1 MNVSNNY
8 KKIILIVAMISMAG
22 VTFGITMPLSTL
34 TLKSWGISS
43 TLIGLNSAMP
53 ALAAV
58 LTTPFMPKFINYWG
72 QINVIKFC
80 LVLVATCCI
89 CLPLFPGNDGFFFP
103 DLFSWFI
110 LRFLLGAGATGIWVL
125 SEVWINAYADDDNR
139 GKIIGAYAAVLSFG
153 FIVGVLM
160 FSVIGIED
168 NRAFYIAAGFV
179 IIAAIPVWTIS
190 ELPNDEMADDVSFW
204 QHMVSSPGLMGS
216 SWMMGFL
223 YAGTA
228 YLLPIYALQFDLT
241 LAQSSRTVAWLGS
254 GELAMPLMVG
264 WLADRVDKRKLM
276 IFIALT
282 TIATLSILPFVF
294 EAPFMRL
301 ATLFVLGGAI
311 MSFYSLGLTMLGQ
324 QFKGSLL
331 ASANASF
338 IFFLCLG
345 EIIGPPVIG
354 TAMDIF
360 GTFAFGWSMALISLV
375 YLLIFISAGRRI
387 EAQ

>member
-8 KKIILIVAMISMAG
+8 KKIILIVSMISMAG

-43 TLIGLNSAMP
+43 TMIGLNSAMP
-53 ALAAV
+53 ALSAV

-72 QINVIKFC
+72 QKNVIRFC

-89 CLPLFPGNDGFFFP
+89 CLPLFP

-110 LRFLLGAGATGIWVL
+110 LRFLLGAGGTGIWLL
-125 SEVWINAYADDDNR
+125 SEVWINGFAEDHNR
-139 GKIIGAYAAVLSFG
+139 GKIIGAYSALLSLG

-160 FSVIGIED
+160 FSVIGVES
-168 NRAFYIAAGFV
+168 NTAFYLAAGFV
-179 IIAAIPVWTIS
+179 IIAAIPVWTMS
-190 ELPNDEMADDVSFW
+190 DLPNDEMAEDVSFW

-223 YAGTA
+223 YAATA
-228 YLLPIYALQFDLT
+228 YLLPIFALQFDLNY
-241 LAQSSRTVAWLGS
+241 AQSSRTIAWLGS
-254 GELAMPLMVG
+254 GELAMPLFVG
-264 WLADRVDKRKLM
+264 WFADKVDKRKLM
-276 IFIALT
+276 IFIALV
-282 TIATLSILPFVF
+282 TIIALSIMPFVF
-294 EAPFMRL
+294 AAPLMRL
-301 ATLFVLGGAI
+301 ATLFILGGAI

-324 QFKGSLL
+324 KFKGSLL

-354 TAMDIF
+354 TAMDLF
-360 GTFAFGWSMALISLV
+360 GTYAFGWSMALFTLV
-375 YLLIFISAGRRI
+375 YLLIFISAGSRT
-387 EAQ
+387 EMQSA

>member
-1 MNVSNNY
+1 MNASNNF
-8 KKIILIVAMISMAG
+8 KKIILIVATISLAG
-22 VTFGITMPLSTL
+22 ITFGITMPLSTL
-34 TLKSWGISS
+34 TLKSWGVSS
-43 TLIGLNSAMP
+43 TMIGLNSAMP
-53 ALAAV
+53 ALSAV
-58 LTTPFMPKFINYWG
+58 LLTPFLPKIMNQWG
-72 QINVIKFC
+72 QTNVIRFC

-89 CLPLFPGNDGFFFP
+89 CLPLFP

-125 SEVWINAYADDDNR
+125 SEVWINSYAEDHNR
-139 GKIIGAYAAVLSFG
+139 GKIIGVYSALLSLG
-153 FIVGVLM
+153 FIIGVLM

-168 NRAFYIAAGFV
+168 NRAFYLAAVFV
-179 IIAAIPVWTIS
+179 IIAAIPIWTMS
-190 ELPNDEMADDVSFW
+190 GLPIDEMADDISFW

-241 LAQSSRTVAWLGS
+241 FAQSSRTIAWLGS

-264 WLADRVDKRKLM
+264 WLADKVDKRKLM
-276 IFIALT
+276 IFISLV
-282 TIATLSILPFVF
+282 TIATLSILPLVF
-294 EAPFMRL
+294 AAPLMRL
-301 ATLFVLGGAI
+301 ATLFILGGAI
-311 MSFYSLGLTMLGQ
+311 MSFYSLGLTILGE

-360 GTFAFGWSMALISLV
+360 GTFAFGWSMALISLI

>member
-8 KKIILIVAMISMAG
+8 KKIILIVSMISMAG

-43 TLIGLNSAMP
+43 TMIGLNSAMP
-53 ALAAV
+53 ALSAV

-72 QINVIKFC
+72 QKNVIRFC

-89 CLPLFPGNDGFFFP
+89 CLPLFP

-110 LRFLLGAGATGIWVL
+110 LRFLLGAGGTGIWLL
-125 SEVWINAYADDDNR
+125 SEVWINGFAEDHNR
-139 GKIIGAYAAVLSFG
+139 GKIIGAYSALLSLG

-160 FSVIGIED
+160 FSVIGVES
-168 NRAFYIAAGFV
+168 NTAFYLAAGFV
-179 IIAAIPVWTIS
+179 LIAAIPVWTMS
-190 ELPNDEMADDVSFW
+190 DLPTNEMADDISMW
-204 QHMVSSPGLMGS
+204 NHMVLSPGLMGS

-223 YAGTA
+223 YAATA
-228 YLLPIYALQFDLT
+228 YLLPIFALQFDLNY
-241 LAQSSRTVAWLGS
+241 AQSSRTIAWLGS
-254 GELAMPLMVG
+254 GELAMPLFVG
-264 WLADRVDKRKLM
+264 WFADKIDKRKLM
-276 IFIALT
+276 IFIALV
-282 TIATLSILPFVF
+282 TIATLSIMPFVF

-311 MSFYSLGLTMLGQ
+311 MSFYSLGLTILGQ
-324 QFKGSLL
+324 KFKGSLL

-354 TAMDIF
+354 TAMDLF
-360 GTFAFGWSMALISLV
+360 GTFAFGWSMALFTLIYLV
-375 YLLIFISAGRRI
+375 IFISAGSRT
-387 EAQ
+387 EMQSS

>member
-8 KKIILIVAMISMAG
+8 KKIILIVSMISMAG

-43 TLIGLNSAMP
+43 TMIGLNSAMP
-53 ALAAV
+53 ALSAV

-72 QINVIKFC
+72 QKNVIRFC

-89 CLPLFPGNDGFFFP
+89 CLPLFP

-110 LRFLLGAGATGIWVL
+110 LRFLLGAGGTGIWLL
-125 SEVWINAYADDDNR
+125 SEVWINGFAEDHNR
-139 GKIIGAYAAVLSFG
+139 GKIIGAYSALLSLG

-160 FSVIGIED
+160 FSVIGVES
-168 NRAFYIAAGFV
+168 NTAFYLAAGFV
-179 IIAAIPVWTIS
+179 LIAAIPVWTMS
-190 ELPNDEMADDVSFW
+190 DLPTNEMAEDISMW
-204 QHMVSSPGLMGS
+204 NHMVLSPGLMGS

-223 YAGTA
+223 YAATA
-228 YLLPIYALQFDLT
+228 YLLPIFALQFDLNY
-241 LAQSSRTVAWLGS
+241 AQSSRTIAWLGS
-254 GELAMPLMVG
+254 GELAMPLFVG
-264 WLADRVDKRKLM
+264 WFADKVDKRKLM
-276 IFIALT
+276 IFIALV
-282 TIATLSILPFVF
+282 TIATLSIMPFVF

-311 MSFYSLGLTMLGQ
+311 MSFYSLGLTILGQ
-324 QFKGSLL
+324 KFKGSLL

-354 TAMDIF
+354 TAMDLF
-360 GTFAFGWSMALISLV
+360 GTFAFGWSMALFTLIYLV
-375 YLLIFISAGRRI
+375 IFISTGSRT
-387 EAQ
+387 EMQSS

>member
-8 KKIILIVAMISMAG
+8 KKIILIVSMISMAG

-43 TLIGLNSAMP
+43 TMIGLNSAMP
-53 ALAAV
+53 ALSAV

-72 QINVIKFC
+72 QKNVIRFC

-89 CLPLFPGNDGFFFP
+89 CLPLFP

-110 LRFLLGAGATGIWVL
+110 LRFLLGAGGTGIWLL
-125 SEVWINAYADDDNR
+125 SEVWINGFAEDHNR
-139 GKIIGAYAAVLSFG
+139 GKIIGAYSALLSLG

-160 FSVIGIED
+160 FSVIGVES
-168 NRAFYIAAGFV
+168 NTAFYFAAGFV
-179 IIAAIPVWTIS
+179 LIAAIPVWTMS
-190 ELPNDEMADDVSFW
+190 DLPTNEMAEDISMW
-204 QHMVSSPGLMGS
+204 NHMVLSPGLMGS

-223 YAGTA
+223 YAATA
-228 YLLPIYALQFDLT
+228 YLLPIFALQFDLNY
-241 LAQSSRTVAWLGS
+241 AQSSRTIAWLGS
-254 GELAMPLMVG
+254 GELAMPLFVG
-264 WLADRVDKRKLM
+264 WFADKVDKRKLM
-276 IFIALT
+276 IFIALV
-282 TIATLSILPFVF
+282 TIATLSIMPFVF
-294 EAPFMRL
+294 AAPLMRL
-301 ATLFVLGGAI
+301 GILFVLGGAI

-324 QFKGSLL
+324 KFKGSLL

-354 TAMDIF
+354 TAMDLF
-360 GTFAFGWSMALISLV
+360 GTFAFGWSMALFTLIYLV
-375 YLLIFISAGRRI
+375 IFISTGSRT
-387 EAQ
+387 EMQSS

>member
-72 QINVIKFC
+72 QTNVIKFC

-89 CLPLFPGNDGFFFP
+89 CLPLFP

-110 LRFLLGAGATGIWVL
+110 LRFLLGAGGTGIWLL
-125 SEVWINAYADDDNR
+125 SEVWINSFAEDHNR
-139 GKIIGAYAAVLSFG
+139 GKIIGAYSALLSLG

-160 FSVIGIED
+160 FSVIGVES
-168 NRAFYIAAGFV
+168 NTAFYLAAGFV
-179 IIAAIPVWTIS
+179 LIAAIPVWTMS
-190 ELPNDEMADDVSFW
+190 DLPTNEMAEDISMW
-204 QHMVSSPGLMGS
+204 NHMVLSPGLMGS

-223 YAGTA
+223 YAATA
-228 YLLPIYALQFDLT
+228 YLLPIFALQFDLNY
-241 LAQSSRTVAWLGS
+241 AQSSRTIAWLGS
-254 GELAMPLMVG
+254 GELAMPLFVG
-264 WLADRVDKRKLM
+264 WFADKVDKRKLM
-276 IFIALT
+276 IFIALV
-282 TIATLSILPFVF
+282 TIATLSIMPFVF
-294 EAPFMRL
+294 AAPFMRL
-301 ATLFVLGGAI
+301 GILFVLGGAI

-324 QFKGSLL
+324 KFKGSLL

-354 TAMDIF
+354 TAMDLF
-360 GTFAFGWSMALISLV
+360 GTFAFGWSMALFTLIYLV
-375 YLLIFISAGRRI
+375 IFISAGSRT
-387 EAQ
+387 EMQSS

>member
-8 KKIILIVAMISMAG
+8 KKIILIVAMISTAG
-22 VTFGITMPLSTL
+22 ITFGITMPLSTL

-72 QINVIKFC
+72 QTSVVKFC

-89 CLPLFPGNDGFFFP
+89 CLPLFPDV
-103 DLFSWFI
+103 FSWFI
-110 LRFLLGAGATGIWVL
+110 LRFLLGAGGTGIWLL
-125 SEVWINAYADDDNR
+125 SEVWINGFAEDHNR
-139 GKIIGAYAAVLSFG
+139 GKIIGAYSALLSLG

-160 FSVIGIED
+160 FSVIGVES
-168 NRAFYIAAGFV
+168 NTAFYLAAGFV
-179 IIAAIPVWTIS
+179 LVAAIPIWTMS
-190 ELPNDEMADDVSFW
+190 DLPINEMADDISMW
-204 QHMVSSPGLMGS
+204 NHMVSSPGLMGS

-223 YAGTA
+223 YAATA
-228 YLLPIYALQFDLT
+228 YLLPIFALQFDLNY
-241 LAQSSRTVAWLGS
+241 AQSSRTVAWLGS
-254 GELAMPLMVG
+254 GELAMPLFVG
-264 WLADRVDKRKLM
+264 WFADKVDKRKLM
-276 IFIALT
+276 IFIALV
-282 TIATLSILPFVF
+282 TIATLSIMPFVF
-294 EAPFMRL
+294 AAPLMRL
-301 ATLFVLGGAI
+301 GILFVLGGAI

-324 QFKGSLL
+324 KFKGSLL

-354 TAMDIF
+354 TAMDLF
-360 GTFAFGWSMALISLV
+360 GTFAFGWSMALFTLIYLV
-375 YLLIFISAGRRI
+375 IFISTGSRS
-387 EAQ
+387 EMQSS

>member
-8 KKIILIVAMISMAG
+8 KKIILIVSMISMAG

-43 TLIGLNSAMP
+43 TMIGLNSAMP
-53 ALAAV
+53 ALSAV

-72 QINVIKFC
+72 QTNVIKFC

-89 CLPLFPGNDGFFFP
+89 CLPLFP

-110 LRFLLGAGATGIWVL
+110 LRFLLGAGGTGIWLL
-125 SEVWINAYADDDNR
+125 SEVWINGFAEDHNR
-139 GKIIGAYAAVLSFG
+139 GKIIGAYSALLSLG

-160 FSVIGIED
+160 FSVIGVES
-168 NRAFYIAAGFV
+168 NTAFYLAAGFV
-179 IIAAIPVWTIS
+179 LIAAIPVWTMS
-190 ELPNDEMADDVSFW
+190 DLPTNEMAEDISMW
-204 QHMVSSPGLMGS
+204 NHMVLSPGLMGS

-223 YAGTA
+223 YAATA
-228 YLLPIYALQFDLT
+228 YLLPIFALQFDLNY
-241 LAQSSRTVAWLGS
+241 AQSSRTIAWLGS
-254 GELAMPLMVG
+254 GELAMPLFVG
-264 WLADRVDKRKLM
+264 WFADKVDKRKLM
-276 IFIALT
+276 IFIALV
-282 TIATLSILPFVF
+282 TIATLSIMPFVF

-311 MSFYSLGLTMLGQ
+311 MSFYSLGLTILGQ
-324 QFKGSLL
+324 KFKGSLL

-354 TAMDIF
+354 TAMDLF
-360 GTFAFGWSMALISLV
+360 GTFAFGWSMALFTLIYLV
-375 YLLIFISAGRRI
+375 IFISAGSRT
-387 EAQ
+387 EMQSS

>member
-8 KKIILIVAMISMAG
+8 KKIILIVSMISMAG

-43 TLIGLNSAMP
+43 TMIGLNSAMP
-53 ALAAV
+53 ALSAV

-72 QINVIKFC
+72 QKNVIRFC

-89 CLPLFPGNDGFFFP
+89 CLPLFP

-110 LRFLLGAGATGIWVL
+110 LRFLLGAGGTGIWLL
-125 SEVWINAYADDDNR
+125 SEVWINGFAEDHNR
-139 GKIIGAYAAVLSFG
+139 GKIIGAYSALLSLG

-160 FSVIGIED
+160 FSVIGVES
-168 NRAFYIAAGFV
+168 NTAFYLAAGFV
-179 IIAAIPVWTIS
+179 LIAAIPIWTMS
-190 ELPNDEMADDVSFW
+190 DLPINEMADDISMW
-204 QHMVSSPGLMGS
+204 NHMVSSPGLMGS

-223 YAGTA
+223 YAATA
-228 YLLPIYALQFDLT
+228 YLLPIFALQFDLNY
-241 LAQSSRTVAWLGS
+241 AQSSRTIAWLGS
-254 GELAMPLMVG
+254 GELAMPLFVG
-264 WLADRVDKRKLM
+264 WFADKVDKRKLM
-276 IFIALT
+276 IFIALV
-282 TIATLSILPFVF
+282 TIATLSIMPFVF
-294 EAPFMRL
+294 AAPLMRL
-301 ATLFVLGGAI
+301 GILFVLGGAI

-324 QFKGSLL
+324 KFKGSLL

-354 TAMDIF
+354 TAMDLF
-360 GTFAFGWSMALISLV
+360 GTFAFGWSMALFTLIYLV
-375 YLLIFISAGRRI
+375 IFISAGSRT
-387 EAQ
+387 EMQSS

>member
-8 KKIILIVAMISMAG
+8 KKIILIVAMISTAG
-22 VTFGITMPLSTL
+22 ITFGITMPLSTL

-72 QINVIKFC
+72 QTNVIKFC

-89 CLPLFPGNDGFFFP
+89 CLPLFP

-110 LRFLLGAGATGIWVL
+110 LRFLLGAGGTGIWLL
-125 SEVWINAYADDDNR
+125 SEVWINGFAEDHNR
-139 GKIIGAYAAVLSFG
+139 GKIIGAYSALLSLG

-160 FSVIGIED
+160 FSVIGVES
-168 NRAFYIAAGFV
+168 NTAFYLAAGFV
-179 IIAAIPVWTIS
+179 LIAAIPVWTMS
-190 ELPNDEMADDVSFW
+190 DLPTNEMAEDISMW
-204 QHMVSSPGLMGS
+204 NHMVLSPGLMGS

-223 YAGTA
+223 YAATA
-228 YLLPIYALQFDLT
+228 YLLPIFALQFDLNY
-241 LAQSSRTVAWLGS
+241 AQSSRTIAWLGS
-254 GELAMPLMVG
+254 GELAMPLFVG
-264 WLADRVDKRKLM
+264 WFADKIDKRKLM
-276 IFIALT
+276 IFIALV
-282 TIATLSILPFVF
+282 TIATLSIMPFVF
-294 EAPFMRL
+294 AAPFMRL
-301 ATLFVLGGAI
+301 GILFVLGGAI

-324 QFKGSLL
+324 KFKGSLL

-354 TAMDIF
+354 TAMDLF
-360 GTFAFGWSMALISLV
+360 GTFAFGWSMALFTLIYLV
-375 YLLIFISAGRRI
+375 IFISAGSRT
-387 EAQ
+387 EMQSS

>member
-8 KKIILIVAMISMAG
+8 KKIILIVSMISMAG

-43 TLIGLNSAMP
+43 TMIGLNSAMP
-53 ALAAV
+53 ALSAV

-72 QINVIKFC
+72 QKNVIRFC

-89 CLPLFPGNDGFFFP
+89 CLPLFP

-110 LRFLLGAGATGIWVL
+110 LRFLLGAGGTGIWLL
-125 SEVWINAYADDDNR
+125 SEVWINGFAEDHNR
-139 GKIIGAYAAVLSFG
+139 GKIIGAYSALLSLG

-160 FSVIGIED
+160 FSVIGVES
-168 NRAFYIAAGFV
+168 NTAFYLAAGFV
-179 IIAAIPVWTIS
+179 LIAAIPIWTMS
-190 ELPNDEMADDVSFW
+190 DLPINEMADDISMW
-204 QHMVSSPGLMGS
+204 NHMVSSPGLMGS

-223 YAGTA
+223 YAATA
-228 YLLPIYALQFDLT
+228 YLLPIFALQFDLNY
-241 LAQSSRTVAWLGS
+241 AQSSRTIAWLGS
-254 GELAMPLMVG
+254 GELAMPLFVG
-264 WLADRVDKRKLM
+264 WFADKIDKRKLM
-276 IFIALT
+276 IFIALV
-282 TIATLSILPFVF
+282 TIATLSIMPFVF

-311 MSFYSLGLTMLGQ
+311 MSFYSLGLTILGQ
-324 QFKGSLL
+324 KFKGSLL

-354 TAMDIF
+354 TAMDLF
-360 GTFAFGWSMALISLV
+360 GTFAFGWSMALFTLIYLV
-375 YLLIFISAGRRI
+375 IFISTGSRT
-387 EAQ
+387 EMQSS

>member
-8 KKIILIVAMISMAG
+8 KKIILIVSMISMAG

-43 TLIGLNSAMP
+43 TMIGLNSAMP
-53 ALAAV
+53 ALSAV

-72 QINVIKFC
+72 QKNVIRFC

-89 CLPLFPGNDGFFFP
+89 CLPLFP

-110 LRFLLGAGATGIWVL
+110 LRFLLGAGGTGIWLL
-125 SEVWINAYADDDNR
+125 SEVWINGFAEDHNR
-139 GKIIGAYAAVLSFG
+139 GKIIGAYSALLSLG

-160 FSVIGIED
+160 FSVIGVES
-168 NRAFYIAAGFV
+168 NTAFYLAAGFV
-179 IIAAIPVWTIS
+179 LIAAIPIWTMS
-190 ELPNDEMADDVSFW
+190 DLPINEMADDISMW
-204 QHMVSSPGLMGS
+204 NHMVSSPGLMGS

-223 YAGTA
+223 YAATA
-228 YLLPIYALQFDLT
+228 YLLPIFALQFDLNY
-241 LAQSSRTVAWLGS
+241 AQSSRTIAWLGS
-254 GELAMPLMVG
+254 GELAMPLFVG
-264 WLADRVDKRKLM
+264 WFADKIDKRKLM
-276 IFIALT
+276 IFIALV
-282 TIATLSILPFVF
+282 TIATLSIMPFVF

-354 TAMDIF
+354 TAMDLF
-360 GTFAFGWSMALISLV
+360 GTFAFGWSMALFTLIYLV
-375 YLLIFISAGRRI
+375 IFISAGSRT
-387 EAQ
+387 EMQSS

>member
-22 VTFGITMPLSTL
+22 ITFGITMPLSTL

-72 QINVIKFC
+72 QTNVIKFC

-89 CLPLFPGNDGFFFP
+89 CLPLFP

-110 LRFLLGAGATGIWVL
+110 LRFLLGAGGTGIWLL
-125 SEVWINAYADDDNR
+125 SEVWINGFAEDHNR
-139 GKIIGAYAAVLSFG
+139 GKIIGAYSALLSLG

-160 FSVIGIED
+160 FSVIGVES
-168 NRAFYIAAGFV
+168 NTAFYLAAGFV
-179 IIAAIPVWTIS
+179 LIAAIPVWTMS
-190 ELPNDEMADDVSFW
+190 DLPTNEMAEDISMW
-204 QHMVSSPGLMGS
+204 NHMVLSPGLMGS

-223 YAGTA
+223 YAATA
-228 YLLPIYALQFDLT
+228 YLLPIFALQFDLNY
-241 LAQSSRTVAWLGS
+241 AQSSRTIAWLGS
-254 GELAMPLMVG
+254 GELAMPLFVG
-264 WLADRVDKRKLM
+264 WFADKVDKRKLM
-276 IFIALT
+276 IFIALV
-282 TIATLSILPFVF
+282 TIATLSIMPFVF
-294 EAPFMRL
+294 AAPLMRL
-301 ATLFVLGGAI
+301 GILFVLGGAI

-324 QFKGSLL
+324 KFKGSLL

-354 TAMDIF
+354 TAMDLF
-360 GTFAFGWSMALISLV
+360 GTFAFGWSMALFTLIYLV
-375 YLLIFISAGRRI
+375 IFISAGSRT
-387 EAQ
+387 EMQSS

>member
-43 TLIGLNSAMP
+43 TMIGLNSAMP
-53 ALAAV
+53 ALSAV

-72 QINVIKFC
+72 QKNVIRFC

-89 CLPLFPGNDGFFFP
+89 CLPLFP

-110 LRFLLGAGATGIWVL
+110 LRFLLGAGGAGIWLL
-125 SEVWINAYADDDNR
+125 SEVWINSFAEDHNR
-139 GKIIGAYAAVLSFG
+139 GKIIGAYSALLSLG

-160 FSVIGIED
+160 FSVIGVES
-168 NRAFYIAAGFV
+168 NTAFYLAAGFV
-179 IIAAIPVWTIS
+179 LIAAIPIWTMAD
-190 ELPNDEMADDVSFW
+190 LPINEMADDISMW
-204 QHMVSSPGLMGS
+204 NHMVSSPGLMGS

-223 YAGTA
+223 YAATA
-228 YLLPIYALQFDLT
+228 YLLPIFALQFDLNY
-241 LAQSSRTVAWLGS
+241 AQSSRTIAWLGS
-254 GELAMPLMVG
+254 GELAMPLFVG
-264 WLADRVDKRKLM
+264 WFADKIDKRKLM
-276 IFIALT
+276 IFIALV
-282 TIATLSILPFVF
+282 TIATLSIMPFVF

-311 MSFYSLGLTMLGQ
+311 MSFYSLGLTILGQ
-324 QFKGSLL
+324 KFKGSLL

-354 TAMDIF
+354 TAMDLF
-360 GTFAFGWSMALISLV
+360 GTFAFGWSMALFTLIYLV
-375 YLLIFISAGRRI
+375 IFISTGSRT
-387 EAQ
+387 EMQSS

>member
-43 TLIGLNSAMP
+43 TMIGLNSAMP
-53 ALAAV
+53 ALSAV

-72 QINVIKFC
+72 QKNVIRFC

-89 CLPLFPGNDGFFFP
+89 CLPLFP

-110 LRFLLGAGATGIWVL
+110 LRFLLGAGGTGIWLL
-125 SEVWINAYADDDNR
+125 SEVWINGFAEDHNR
-139 GKIIGAYAAVLSFG
+139 GKIIGAYSALLSLG

-160 FSVIGIED
+160 FSVIGVES
-168 NRAFYIAAGFV
+168 NTAFYLAAGFV
-179 IIAAIPVWTIS
+179 LIAAIPIWTMS
-190 ELPNDEMADDVSFW
+190 DLPINEMADDISMW
-204 QHMVSSPGLMGS
+204 NHMVSSPGLMGS

-223 YAGTA
+223 YAATA
-228 YLLPIYALQFDLT
+228 YLLPIFALQFDLNY
-241 LAQSSRTVAWLGS
+241 AQSSRTIAWLGS
-254 GELAMPLMVG
+254 GELAMPLFVG
-264 WLADRVDKRKLM
+264 WFADKVDKRKLM
-276 IFIALT
+276 IFIALV
-282 TIATLSILPFVF
+282 TIATLSIMPFVF
-294 EAPFMRL
+294 AAPLMRL
-301 ATLFVLGGAI
+301 GILFVLGGAI

-324 QFKGSLL
+324 KFKGSLL

-354 TAMDIF
+354 TAMDLF
-360 GTFAFGWSMALISLV
+360 GTFAFGWSMALFTLIYLV
-375 YLLIFISAGRRI
+375 IFISAGSRT
-387 EAQ
+387 EMQSS

>member
-22 VTFGITMPLSTL
+22 ITFGITMPLSTL

-72 QINVIKFC
+72 QTNVIKFC

-89 CLPLFPGNDGFFFP
+89 CLPLFP

-110 LRFLLGAGATGIWVL
+110 LRFLLGAGGTGIWLL
-125 SEVWINAYADDDNR
+125 SEVWINGFAEDHNR
-139 GKIIGAYAAVLSFG
+139 GKIIGAYSALLSLG

-160 FSVIGIED
+160 FSVIGVES
-168 NRAFYIAAGFV
+168 NTAFYLAAGFV
-179 IIAAIPVWTIS
+179 LIAAIPVWTMS
-190 ELPNDEMADDVSFW
+190 DLPTNEMAEDISMW
-204 QHMVSSPGLMGS
+204 NHMVLSPGLMGS

-223 YAGTA
+223 YAATA
-228 YLLPIYALQFDLT
+228 YLLPIFALQFDLNY
-241 LAQSSRTVAWLGS
+241 AQSSRTIAWLGS
-254 GELAMPLMVG
+254 GELAMPLFVG
-264 WLADRVDKRKLM
+264 WFADKVDKRKLM
-276 IFIALT
+276 IFIALV
-282 TIATLSILPFVF
+282 TIATLSIMPFVF
-294 EAPFMRL
+294 AAPLMRL
-301 ATLFVLGGAI
+301 GILFVLGGAI

-324 QFKGSLL
+324 KFKGSLL

-354 TAMDIF
+354 TAMDLF
-360 GTFAFGWSMALISLV
+360 GTFAFGWSMALFTLIYLV
-375 YLLIFISAGRRI
+375 IFISAGSRT
-387 EAQ
+387 EMQAS

>member
-8 KKIILIVAMISMAG
+8 KKIILIVSMISMAG

-43 TLIGLNSAMP
+43 TMIGLNSAMP
-53 ALAAV
+53 ALSAV

-72 QINVIKFC
+72 QKNVIRFC

-89 CLPLFPGNDGFFFP
+89 CLPLFP

-110 LRFLLGAGATGIWVL
+110 LRFLLGAGGTGIWLL
-125 SEVWINAYADDDNR
+125 SEVWINSFAEDHNR
-139 GKIIGAYAAVLSFG
+139 GKIIGAYSALLSLG

-160 FSVIGIED
+160 FSVIGVES
-168 NRAFYIAAGFV
+168 NTAFYLAAGFV
-179 IIAAIPVWTIS
+179 LIAAIPVWTMS
-190 ELPNDEMADDVSFW
+190 DLPTNEMAEDISMW
-204 QHMVSSPGLMGS
+204 NHMVLSPGLMGS

-223 YAGTA
+223 YAATA
-228 YLLPIYALQFDLT
+228 YLLPIFALQFDLNY
-241 LAQSSRTVAWLGS
+241 AQSSRTIAWLGS
-254 GELAMPLMVG
+254 GELAMPLFVG
-264 WLADRVDKRKLM
+264 WFADKIDKRKLM
-276 IFIALT
+276 IFIALV
-282 TIATLSILPFVF
+282 TIATLSIMPFVF

-311 MSFYSLGLTMLGQ
+311 MSFYSLGLTILGQ
-324 QFKGSLL
+324 KFKGSLL

-354 TAMDIF
+354 TAMDLF
-360 GTFAFGWSMALISLV
+360 GTFAFGWSMALFTLIYLV
-375 YLLIFISAGRRI
+375 IFISTGSRT
-387 EAQ
+387 EMQSS

>member
-8 KKIILIVAMISMAG
+8 KKIILIVSMISMAG

-43 TLIGLNSAMP
+43 TMIGLNSAMP
-53 ALAAV
+53 ALSAV

-72 QINVIKFC
+72 QKNVIRFC

-89 CLPLFPGNDGFFFP
+89 CLPLFP

-110 LRFLLGAGATGIWVL
+110 LRFLLGAGGTGIWLL
-125 SEVWINAYADDDNR
+125 SEVWINSFAEDHNR
-139 GKIIGAYAAVLSFG
+139 GKIIGAYSALLSLG

-160 FSVIGIED
+160 FSVIGVES
-168 NRAFYIAAGFV
+168 NTAFYLAAGFV
-179 IIAAIPVWTIS
+179 LIAAIPVWTMS
-190 ELPNDEMADDVSFW
+190 DLPTNEMAEDISMW
-204 QHMVSSPGLMGS
+204 NHMVLSPGLMGS

-223 YAGTA
+223 YAATA
-228 YLLPIYALQFDLT
+228 YLLPIFALQFDLNY
-241 LAQSSRTVAWLGS
+241 AQSSRTIAWLGS
-254 GELAMPLMVG
+254 GELAMPLFVG
-264 WLADRVDKRKLM
+264 WFADKIDKRKLM
-276 IFIALT
+276 IFIALV
-282 TIATLSILPFVF
+282 TIATLSIMPFVF

-311 MSFYSLGLTMLGQ
+311 MSFYSLGLTILGQ
-324 QFKGSLL
+324 KFKGSLL

-354 TAMDIF
+354 TAMDLF
-360 GTFAFGWSMALISLV
+360 GTFAFGWSMALFTLIYLV
-375 YLLIFISAGRRI
+375 VFISTGSRT
-387 EAQ
+387 EMQSS

>member
-1 MNVSNNY
+1 MNISNNY
-8 KKIILIVAMISMAG
+8 KKIILIVSMISMAG

-43 TLIGLNSAMP
+43 TMIGLNSAMP
-53 ALAAV
+53 ALSAV

-72 QINVIKFC
+72 QKNVIRFC

-89 CLPLFPGNDGFFFP
+89 CLPLFP

-110 LRFLLGAGATGIWVL
+110 LRFLLGAGGTGIWLL
-125 SEVWINAYADDDNR
+125 SEVWINGFAEDHNR
-139 GKIIGAYAAVLSFG
+139 GKIIGAYSALLSLG

-160 FSVIGIED
+160 FSVIGVES
-168 NRAFYIAAGFV
+168 NTAFYLAAGFV
-179 IIAAIPVWTIS
+179 LIAAIPVWTMS
-190 ELPNDEMADDVSFW
+190 DLPTNEMAEDISMW
-204 QHMVSSPGLMGS
+204 NHMVLSPGLMGS

-223 YAGTA
+223 YAATA
-228 YLLPIYALQFDLT
+228 YLLPIFALQFDLNY
-241 LAQSSRTVAWLGS
+241 AQSSRTIAWLGS
-254 GELAMPLMVG
+254 GELAMPLFVG
-264 WLADRVDKRKLM
+264 WFADKIDKRKLM
-276 IFIALT
+276 IFIALV
-282 TIATLSILPFVF
+282 TIATLSIMPFVF

-311 MSFYSLGLTMLGQ
+311 MSFYSLGLTILGQ
-324 QFKGSLL
+324 KFKGSLL

-354 TAMDIF
+354 TAMDLF
-360 GTFAFGWSMALISLV
+360 GTFAFGWSMALFTLIYLV
-375 YLLIFISAGRRI
+375 IFISAGSRT
-387 EAQ
+387 EMQSS

>member
-8 KKIILIVAMISMAG
+8 KKIILIVSMISMAG

-43 TLIGLNSAMP
+43 TMIGLNSAMP
-53 ALAAV
+53 ALSAV

-72 QINVIKFC
+72 QKNVIRFC

-89 CLPLFPGNDGFFFP
+89 CLPLFP

-110 LRFLLGAGATGIWVL
+110 LRFLLGAGGTGIWLL
-125 SEVWINAYADDDNR
+125 SEVWINGFAEDHNR
-139 GKIIGAYAAVLSFG
+139 GKIIGAYSALLSLG

-160 FSVIGIED
+160 FSVIGVES
-168 NRAFYIAAGFV
+168 NTAFYLAAGFV
-179 IIAAIPVWTIS
+179 LIAAIPIWTMS
-190 ELPNDEMADDVSFW
+190 DLPINEMADDISMW
-204 QHMVSSPGLMGS
+204 NHMVSSPGLMGS

-223 YAGTA
+223 YAATA
-228 YLLPIYALQFDLT
+228 YLLPIFALQFDLNY
-241 LAQSSRTVAWLGS
+241 AQSSRTIAWLGS
-254 GELAMPLMVG
+254 GELAMPLFVG
-264 WLADRVDKRKLM
+264 WFADKVDKRKLM
-276 IFIALT
+276 IFIALV
-282 TIATLSILPFVF
+282 TIATLSIMPFVF
-294 EAPFMRL
+294 AAPLMRL
-301 ATLFVLGGAI
+301 GILFVLGGAI

-324 QFKGSLL
+324 KFKGSLL

-354 TAMDIF
+354 TAMDLF
-360 GTFAFGWSMALISLV
+360 GTFAFGWSMALFTLIYLV
-375 YLLIFISAGRRI
+375 IFISTGSRT
-387 EAQ
+387 EMQSS

>member
-1 MNVSNNY
+1 MNASNNF
-8 KKIILIVAMISMAG
+8 KKIILIVATISLAG
-22 VTFGITMPLSTL
+22 ITFGITMPLSTL
-34 TLKSWGISS
+34 TLKSWGVSS
-43 TLIGLNSAMP
+43 TMIGLNSAMP
-53 ALAAV
+53 ALSAV
-58 LTTPFMPKFINYWG
+58 LLTPFLPKIMNQWG
-72 QINVIKFC
+72 QTNVIRFC

-89 CLPLFPGNDGFFFP
+89 CLPLFP

-125 SEVWINAYADDDNR
+125 SEVWINSYAEDHNR
-139 GKIIGAYAAVLSFG
+139 GKIIGVYSALLSLG
-153 FIVGVLM
+153 FIIGVLM

-168 NRAFYIAAGFV
+168 NRAFYLAAVFV
-179 IIAAIPVWTIS
+179 IIAAIPIWTMS
-190 ELPNDEMADDVSFW
+190 GLPIDEMADDISFW

-241 LAQSSRTVAWLGS
+241 FAQSSRTIAWLGS

-264 WLADRVDKRKLM
+264 WLADKVDKRKLM
-276 IFIALT
+276 IFISLV
-282 TIATLSILPFVF
+282 TIATLSILPLVF
-294 EAPFMRL
+294 AAPLMRL
-301 ATLFVLGGAI
+301 ATLFILGGAI
-311 MSFYSLGLTMLGQ
+311 MSFYSLGLTILGE

>member
-43 TLIGLNSAMP
+43 TMIGLNSAMP
-53 ALAAV
+53 ALSAV

-72 QINVIKFC
+72 QKNVIRFC

-89 CLPLFPGNDGFFFP
+89 CLPLFP

-110 LRFLLGAGATGIWVL
+110 LRFLLGAGGTGIWLL
-125 SEVWINAYADDDNR
+125 SEVWINGFAEDHNR
-139 GKIIGAYAAVLSFG
+139 GKIIGAYSALLSLG

-160 FSVIGIED
+160 FSVIGVES
-168 NRAFYIAAGFV
+168 NTAFYLAAGFV
-179 IIAAIPVWTIS
+179 IIAAIPVWTMS
-190 ELPNDEMADDVSFW
+190 DLPNDEMAEDVSFW

-223 YAGTA
+223 YAATA
-228 YLLPIYALQFDLT
+228 YLLPIFALQFDLNY
-241 LAQSSRTVAWLGS
+241 AQSSRTIAWLGS
-254 GELAMPLMVG
+254 GELAMPLFVG
-264 WLADRVDKRKLM
+264 WFADKVDKRKLM
-276 IFIALT
+276 IFIALV
-282 TIATLSILPFVF
+282 TIIALSIMPFVF
-294 EAPFMRL
+294 AAPLMRL
-301 ATLFVLGGAI
+301 ATLFILGGAI

-324 QFKGSLL
+324 KFKGSLL

-354 TAMDIF
+354 TAMDLF
-360 GTFAFGWSMALISLV
+360 GTYAFGWSMALFTLV
-375 YLLIFISAGRRI
+375 YLVIFISAGSKT
-387 EAQ
+387 EMQSV

>member
-22 VTFGITMPLSTL
+22 ITFGITMPLSTL

-72 QINVIKFC
+72 QTIVVKFC

-89 CLPLFPGNDGFFFP
+89 CLPLFP

-110 LRFLLGAGATGIWVL
+110 LRFLLGAGGTGIWLL
-125 SEVWINAYADDDNR
+125 SEVWINGFAEDHNR
-139 GKIIGAYAAVLSFG
+139 GKIIGAYSALLSLG

-160 FSVIGIED
+160 FSVIGVES
-168 NRAFYIAAGFV
+168 NTAFYLAAGFV
-179 IIAAIPVWTIS
+179 LVAAIPIWTMS
-190 ELPNDEMADDVSFW
+190 DLPINEMADDISMW
-204 QHMVSSPGLMGS
+204 NHMVSSPGLMGS

-223 YAGTA
+223 YAATA
-228 YLLPIYALQFDLT
+228 YLLPIFALQFDLNY
-241 LAQSSRTVAWLGS
+241 AQSSRTIAWLGS
-254 GELAMPLMVG
+254 GELAMPLFVG
-264 WLADRVDKRKLM
+264 WFADKVDKRKLM
-276 IFIALT
+276 IFIALVT
-282 TIATLSILPFVF
+282 LATLSIMPFVF
-294 EAPFMRL
+294 AAPLMRL
-301 ATLFVLGGAI
+301 GILFVLGGAI

-324 QFKGSLL
+324 KFKGSLL

-354 TAMDIF
+354 TAMDLF
-360 GTFAFGWSMALISLV
+360 GTFAFGWSMALFTLIYLV
-375 YLLIFISAGRRI
+375 IFISAGSRT
-387 EAQ
+387 EMQAS

>member
-22 VTFGITMPLSTL
+22 ITFGITMPLSTL

-72 QINVIKFC
+72 QTNVIKFC

-89 CLPLFPGNDGFFFP
+89 CLPLFP

-110 LRFLLGAGATGIWVL
+110 LRFLLGAGGTGIWLL
-125 SEVWINAYADDDNR
+125 SEVWINGFAEDHNR
-139 GKIIGAYAAVLSFG
+139 GKIIGAYSALLSLG

-160 FSVIGIED
+160 FSVIGVES
-168 NRAFYIAAGFV
+168 NTAFYLAAGFV
-179 IIAAIPVWTIS
+179 LIAAIPVWTMS
-190 ELPNDEMADDVSFW
+190 DLPTNEMAEDISMW
-204 QHMVSSPGLMGS
+204 NHMVLSPGLMGS

-223 YAGTA
+223 YAATA
-228 YLLPIYALQFDLT
+228 YLLPIFALQFDLNY
-241 LAQSSRTVAWLGS
+241 AQSSRTIAWLGS
-254 GELAMPLMVG
+254 GELAMPLFVG
-264 WLADRVDKRKLM
+264 WFADKIDKRKLM
-276 IFIALT
+276 IFIALV
-282 TIATLSILPFVF
+282 TIATLSIMPFVF

-311 MSFYSLGLTMLGQ
+311 MSFYSLGLTILGQ
-324 QFKGSLL
+324 KFKGSLL

-354 TAMDIF
+354 TAMDLF
-360 GTFAFGWSMALISLV
+360 GTFAFGWSMALFTLIYLV
-375 YLLIFISAGRRI
+375 IFISTGSRT
-387 EAQ
+387 EMQSS

>member
-8 KKIILIVAMISMAG
+8 KKIILIVSMISMAG

-43 TLIGLNSAMP
+43 TMIGLNSAMP
-53 ALAAV
+53 ALSAV

-72 QINVIKFC
+72 QTNVVKFC

-89 CLPLFPGNDGFFFP
+89 CLPLFP

-110 LRFLLGAGATGIWVL
+110 LRFLLGAGGTGIWLL
-125 SEVWINAYADDDNR
+125 SEVWINGFAEDHNR
-139 GKIIGAYAAVLSFG
+139 GKIIGAYSALLSLG

-160 FSVIGIED
+160 FSVIGVES
-168 NRAFYIAAGFV
+168 NTAFYLAAGFV
-179 IIAAIPVWTIS
+179 LIAAIPVWTMS
-190 ELPNDEMADDVSFW
+190 DLPTNEMAEDISMW
-204 QHMVSSPGLMGS
+204 NHMVLSPGLMGS

-223 YAGTA
+223 YAATA
-228 YLLPIYALQFDLT
+228 YLLPIFALQFDLNY
-241 LAQSSRTVAWLGS
+241 AQSSRTIAWLGS
-254 GELAMPLMVG
+254 GELAMPLFVG
-264 WLADRVDKRKLM
+264 WFADKIDKRKLM
-276 IFIALT
+276 IFIALV
-282 TIATLSILPFVF
+282 TIATLSIMPFVF

-311 MSFYSLGLTMLGQ
+311 MSFYSLGLTILGQ
-324 QFKGSLL
+324 KFKGSLL

-354 TAMDIF
+354 TAMDLF
-360 GTFAFGWSMALISLV
+360 GTFAFGWSMALFTLIYLV
-375 YLLIFISAGRRI
+375 IFISTGSRT
-387 EAQ
+387 EMQSS

>member
-8 KKIILIVAMISMAG
+8 KKIILIVSMISMAG
-22 VTFGITMPLSTL
+22 ITFGITMPLSTL

-43 TLIGLNSAMP
+43 TMIGLNSAMP
-53 ALAAV
+53 ALSAV

-72 QINVIKFC
+72 QKNVIRFC

-89 CLPLFPGNDGFFFP
+89 CLPLFP

-110 LRFLLGAGATGIWVL
+110 LRFLLGAGGTGIWLL
-125 SEVWINAYADDDNR
+125 SEVWINGFAEDHNR
-139 GKIIGAYAAVLSFG
+139 GKIIGAYSALLSLG

-160 FSVIGIED
+160 FSVIGVES
-168 NRAFYIAAGFV
+168 NTAFYLAAGFV
-179 IIAAIPVWTIS
+179 LIAAIPVWTMS
-190 ELPNDEMADDVSFW
+190 DLPTNEMAEDISMW
-204 QHMVSSPGLMGS
+204 NHMVLSPGLMGS

-223 YAGTA
+223 YAATA
-228 YLLPIYALQFDLT
+228 YLLPIFALQFDLNY
-241 LAQSSRTVAWLGS
+241 AQSSRTIAWLGS
-254 GELAMPLMVG
+254 GELAMPLFVG
-264 WLADRVDKRKLM
+264 WFADKIDKRKLM
-276 IFIALT
+276 IFIALV
-282 TIATLSILPFVF
+282 TIATLSIMPFVF

-311 MSFYSLGLTMLGQ
+311 MSFYSLGLTILGQ
-324 QFKGSLL
+324 KFKGSLL

-354 TAMDIF
+354 TAMDLF
-360 GTFAFGWSMALISLV
+360 GTFAFGWSMALFTLIYLV
-375 YLLIFISAGRRI
+375 IFISTGSRT
-387 EAQ
+387 EMQSS